1 MRRQLNWLAFIVL
14 LAMGAQ
20 AAAFP
25 EPERFEEGYKWLL
38 RSPLREYLSSAAERY
53 LVLKYGELSFEDFQ
67 PRQPLA
73 NIIVNDREQDTH
85 PEYTGQ
91 EETTIAVFGKNI
103 VVGWND
109 SNPPPARSFTGYGYS
124 TDGGET
130 FIDGGT
136 IPPPPGGF
144 TIGDPD
150 VAVDR
155 RGHFYFSMLIEDAD
169 GVSAIGVAKS
179 TDGGRTFS
187 IPVNASPGTDPANFQ
202 DKEFLTVDTSGGPFD
217 GSVYVS
223 WTEFFATGGNRI
235 LFSRSTDGGRS
246 FSTPIQISPDGQGV
260 QGSIPRVGPKGEI
273 YVAWEDFDTPA
284 IRISKSTDGGLSF
297 GADGVD
303 NVLVAPLNF
312 VTSRSL
318 ECGRRVLKGDLRM
331 HEFPGLAINPR
342 NGDVYVVFTSNPPGP
357 DESDIFFT
365 RSTDGGQT
373 FSEPIRVND
382 DLTINDQFWPFIA
395 VASDGTIGVAFYDRR
410 NDPKNLDIDVYL
422 AVSTDDGLSFQ
433 PNKRI
438 TEQTFPTQEFL
449 ARFRSCYWGDY
460 LYITADAEY
469 FYIAWGDNRNKGL
482 TWANRARMRVP
493 RAEVATAAVGHH
505 VYAIGGYPL
514 SKPNVID
521 SNLNEAYN
529 IRTDHWSMR
538 APAPTARSGATAASD
553 GRYIYVIGGVSTA
566 TGEVLSTFERY
577 DPTWDSW
584 TTLDPMPTPR
594 AGLGVA
600 IVDGVL
606 YAIGGRDCVFD
617 GCGTALDI
625 VEAYEIKTG
634 KWTTKAPMPTPRM
647 EIQSTVAV
655 DEKIYVFGGYNAEL
669 GGFLR
674 AAEVYDP
681 VADKW
686 EELEKLP
693 TVRVSAAA
701 GVCGKQVLIVGGFW
715 FDGRRR
721 VTANLYDI
729 ESNSYKP
736 VVFLNI
742 PRAEFQLAK
751 AGEKLIAVGGTTDRR
766 FVGTKQLFDC
776 AVMGY
781 PRPDSDV
788 FFAKEPVTP
797 SPITEPDIDVKPNML
812 DFGFVRVGKGKSLEL
827 TIKNTGG
834 AKLVIKSVR
843 SDSGAFIVRAPGLPK
858 TLAPAD
864 QMKVSIRA
872 LPGRVGQFMNKL
884 TIVSNDPDEPKGTV
898 ILLATGTR
906 RAVEDKEEFELRELR
921 VAPNPVMS
929 IHTAEFEVEGEGVQ
943 SVQLEVF
950 NLAGKRVFDSG
961 EVEGK
966 TFQWHLQN
974 EKGQVVANGV
984 YLYIVTVRGFNDEI
998 LRSRVQ
1004 KLIVL
1009 R

>member
-1 MRRQLNWLAFIVL
+1 MKRQLRWLAFIVL

-25 EPERFEEGYKWLL
+25 EPERFEGGYKWLL
-38 RSPLREYLSSAAERY
+38 RSPLRQYLSSAAERY
-53 LVLKYGELSFEDFQ
+53 LMLKYGELPFFEDFEQ
-67 PRQPLA
+67 RQPLA

-109 SNPPPARSFTGYGYS
+109 ANPPPARSFTGYGYS
-124 TDGGET
+124 HDGGET
-130 FIDGGT
+130 FTDGGT
-136 IPPPPGGF
+136 IPAPPDGF

-150 VAVDR
+150 ITVDR
-155 RGHFYFSMLIEDAD
+155 HGNFYFSMLIEDAN
-169 GVSAIGVAKS
+169 GVSGIGVAKS

-187 IPVNASPGTDPANFQ
+187 VPVTASPGTDPANFQ

-217 GSVYVS
+217 GNVYVS
-223 WTEFFATGGNRI
+223 WTEFFEGGDRI
-235 LFSRSTDGGRS
+235 LFSRSTNGGIS
-246 FSTPIQISPDGQGV
+246 FSRPIQISPDGQGV
-260 QGSIPRVGPKGEI
+260 QGSIPRVGPNGEI
-273 YVAWEDFDTPA
+273 YIAWEDFDTPA
-284 IRISKSTDGGLSF
+284 IRISKSTDGGVSF

-303 NVLVAPLNF
+303 NTLVAPLNF

-318 ECGRRVLKGDLRM
+318 ECGRRVLNGDLRM
-331 HEFPGLAINPR
+331 HEFPSLAVNPQ

-365 RSTDGGQT
+365 RSDDGGKT
-373 FSEPIRVND
+373 FSTPIRVND
-382 DLTINDQFWPFIA
+382 DLTTHDQFWPFIA
-395 VASDGTIGVAFYDRR
+395 VARDGTIGVVFYDRR

-422 AVSTDDGLSFQ
+422 AVSTDYGLSFH

-438 TEQTFPTQEFL
+438 TEQTSPTQEFL

-460 LYITADAEY
+460 LYITADAQY

-493 RAEVATAAVGHH
+493 RAEVATAGVGNY

-514 SKPNVID
+514 NKPNVID

-529 IRTDHWSMR
+529 VRTDRWSMR
-538 APAPTARSGATAASD
+538 TPAPTARSGAVAASD
-553 GRYIYVIGGVSTA
+553 GRYVYVIGGVSNA

-577 DPTWDSW
+577 DPASDSW
-584 TTLDPMPTPR
+584 ATLDPMPTPR

-600 IVDGVL
+600 IVNSVL

-617 GCGTALDI
+617 GCGTALDL

-634 KWTTKAPMPTPRM
+634 KWTTKTPMPTPRA
-647 EIQSTVAV
+647 EIQSTVTA
-655 DEKIYVFGGYNAEL
+655 EGKIYVFGGYNAER

-674 AAEVYDP
+674 VAEVYDP
-681 VADKW
+681 ATDSW
-686 EELEKLP
+686 ESLEKLP
-693 TVRVSAAA
+693 TPRVSAAA
-701 GVCGKQVLIVGGFW
+701 GVCGKQILVIGGFW

-729 ESNSYKP
+729 ESKSYKP

-766 FVGTKQLFDC
+766 FVGTTELFDC
-776 AVMGY
+776 SIMGY
-781 PRPDSDV
+781 SRPDSDV
-788 FFAKEPVTP
+788 FFAKESVTP
-797 SPITEPDIDVKPNML
+797 PFITEPDIDVKPNRL
-812 DFGFVRVGKGKSLEL
+812 DFGFVRMGKGKTLEL

-834 AKLVIKSVR
+834 AKLIVKSVR
-843 SDSGAFIVRAPGLPK
+843 SDGGAFSVRAPGLPK
-858 TLAPAD
+858 TLAPGA
-864 QMKVSIRA
+864 QMTVKVLA
-872 LPGRVGQFMNKL
+872 LPGRVGQFINRL
-884 TIVSNDPDEPKGTV
+884 TITSNDPDEPKGTV

-906 RAVEDKEEFELRELR
+906 RVVESTEELKLRELR
-921 VAPNPVMS
+921 VAPNPITS
-929 IHTAEFEVEGEGVQ
+929 IHTAEFTVEGEGIQ

-950 NLAGKRVFDSG
+950 NLAGELIFDSG

-966 TFQWHLQN
+966 AFQWHLN
-974 EKGQVVANGV
+974 NKKGQVVANGV
-984 YLYIVTVRGFNDEI
+984 YLYVVTVRGFEGEI
-998 LRSRVQ
+998 IRSRVQ